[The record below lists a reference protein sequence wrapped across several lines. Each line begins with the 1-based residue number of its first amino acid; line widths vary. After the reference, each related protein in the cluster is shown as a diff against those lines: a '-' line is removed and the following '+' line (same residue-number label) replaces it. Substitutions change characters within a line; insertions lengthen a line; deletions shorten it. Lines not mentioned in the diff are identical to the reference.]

1 MAALAQRELKITRE
15 HIADS
20 MAQLRAAGK
29 DLNGRPSIAGE
40 GCHVSHNVSSYGA
53 TTTYGVKV

>member
-40 GCHVSHNVSSYGA
+40 DA
-53 TTTYGVKV
+53 TAPITCRGMALLRRAE